1 MWTSQQSNQVIKPH
15 QRQCGDRGHS
25 QLQGDGITLPV
36 LPQWSALG
44 WAVGVGSKC
53 HLSATAVGTAG
64 WGWSARGQSCVTS
77 LELSGRLHFSD
88 LSFHIDCD
96 RQVLGNG
103 ISQLK
108 GKSLS
113 THMARV
119 LDSRSPI
126 CYLVLLSCLSVCLSA
141 PTHLFPV
148 ASYGSW
154 ESPLSSTRL
163 FWPGWRL
170 AVRDSQDQH
179 WENLTLSPHVPWSRN
194 PDCPGNWM
202 DQSHSGSFLVNKSGF
217 GNWNS
222 VNLPFCMLNQ
232 FRVSV
237 ECCPSLS
244 FPLLFSVKLGH
255 NSHYRVV
262 NMLKWTMK
270 YGLKL

>member
-1 MWTSQQSNQVIKPH
+1 MWTSKQSNQVIKPH
-15 QRQCGDRGHS
+15 QRQCGDRGHA

-53 HLSATAVGTAG
+53 HLSVTAVGTVG
-64 WGWSARGQSCVTS
+64 WGWSARGKSCVTS
-77 LELSGRLHFSD
+77 LELSGWLHFSD

-119 LDSRSPI
+119 LDSRSLI
-126 CYLVLLSCLSVCLSA
+126 CYLGLLSCLSVCLSA

-154 ESPLSSTRL
+154 ESPLFHPPASFDQIGGLLSGTHRTSTGRIWPWVPMSPGVGTL
-163 FWPGWRL
+163 TALATGWTKVTVVPFW
-170 AVRDSQDQH
+170 
-179 WENLTLSPHVPWSRN
+179 
-194 PDCPGNWM
+194 WM
-202 DQSHSGSFLVNKSGF
+202 
-217 GNWNS
+217 
-222 VNLPFCMLNQ
+222 
-232 FRVSV
+232 RVAL
-237 ECCPSLS
+237 E
-244 FPLLFSVKLGH
+244 
-255 NSHYRVV
+255 
-262 NMLKWTMK
+262 TEIQ
-270 YGLKL
+270 